1 MRLSLG
7 LLLLAASALMGLTG
21 CASIGPPL
29 PPSLELPHPPADVR
43 AVRKGDKFTFT
54 WTIPARTMDRQSV
67 RYLGRTRICRGPEA
81 VLVMCGAA
89 VGEVAPPADFT
100 SAKET
105 GGKKLT
111 ASYVGSIW
119 SGLDHDRK
127 QSGAFEPAT
136 CSGEGL
142 NRDERSRG
150 PCNQVHGSRAGT
162 VR

>member
-81 VLVMCGAA
+81 VLVICGAA

-119 SGLDHDRK
+119 SGLDHDHRK
-127 QSGAFEPAT
+127 QSGEFETAT
-136 CSGEGL
+136 YAVEVL
-142 NRDERSRG
+142 NRDDRSAG
-150 PCNQVHGSRAGT
+150 LSHQVHVSLA
-162 VR
+162 